1 MEDIKS
7 CSYYWEDGSQILFLF
22 SDFKRFNT
30 NSFYL
35 RPFSLWLIVLLFS
48 KTVQQ
53 IQREAPGEQLISIYI
68 YKYFSMLVFLK

>member
-7 CSYYWEDGSQILFLF
+7 CSYYWEDGSQILFFCFLILKDTILIHF
-22 SDFKRFNT
+22 NYVLLVSD
-30 NSFYL
+30 
-35 RPFSLWLIVLLFS
+35 IALLFS

-53 IQREAPGEQLISIYI
+53 IQREAPGEQLIPIYI